1 MRVLQVAPYFYP
13 YTGGQERYIFN
24 LSKNLVKLGHD
35 VDVVTSRFP
44 RRGERIQ
51 SIEGFNVHR
60 YRCVARPLRNPII
73 PGLLTLLRKLPKYD
87 IIHAHNVYSF
97 EALAGALFKTF
108 SGVPFAV
115 TPHDGLYFGTPF
127 KDKLV
132 SIYAAQVCPK
142 ILERADVIFANSRD
156 EKTYLR
162 SLSEQNRHKIKLV
175 SNAVE
180 PELFTKQAANGV
192 RPDIAEL
199 VADDMK
205 VLLFVG
211 NLLRRKGV
219 DVLIK
224 AVANMNAEAQRDD
237 IRLLV
242 VGEGTDR
249 HYFETIASRFAG
261 RGDVV
266 FLGQISQQD
275 LVYLYHHSTML
286 VLPSSAE
293 VCPTVVLEAQCCG
306 LPVVTTDT
314 PGIADH
320 FSDTAVL
327 VPPRDVGALQDAIR
341 SLLADDGI
349 GHALAQKALR
359 TIHTTYNW
367 DAVAEQYSETYLRLQ
382 D

>member
-1 MRVLQVAPYFYP
+1 MRVLQIAPYFYP

-24 LSKNLVKLGHD
+24 LSKHLVKLGHD

-44 RRGERIQ
+44 RRSERFQ
-51 SIEGFNVHR
+51 SLEGFTVHR
-60 YRCVARPLRNPII
+60 YRCVARPLRNPIA
-73 PGLLTLLRKLPKYD
+73 PGLLTLLPKLPTYD

-108 SGVPFAV
+108 SGVPLAV
-115 TPHDGLYFGTPF
+115 TPHDGLFFGTPF

-132 SIYAAQVCPK
+132 SAYAALVCPK
-142 ILERADVIFANSRD
+142 ILEQADVIFANSRD
-156 EKTYLR
+156 EETYLS
-162 SLSEQNRHKIKLV
+162 SLSERSRHKIRRV

-180 PELFTKQAANGV
+180 PGLFTIQAANGV

-199 VADDMK
+199 VAHDAK

-219 DVLIK
+219 DILIE
-224 AVANMNAEAQRDD
+224 AVANITAEAGRDD
-237 IRLLV
+237 MRLLV

-249 HYFETIASRFAG
+249 RYFESVADKYAARSN
-261 RGDVV
+261 VV
-266 FLGQISQQD
+266 FLGQISQHD
-275 LVYLYHHSTML
+275 LVYLYRHSTML

-327 VPPRDVGALQDAIR
+327 VPPRDTGALQEAILG
-341 SLLADDGI
+341 LLADDAI
-349 GHALAQKALR
+349 GHDLAQRAIR

-367 DAVAEQYSETYLRLQ
+367 DNVAEQYSEAYLSLQ
-382 D
+382 N